1 MLGELDCFETGVGSQ
16 VDCSEA
22 RIAAEVCSETR
33 IAAEVNCS
41 EIGVAAQVCTE
52 TGVGAHVRKKDRSLE
67 GEPVYKVGFCKMG
80 FEAETLDWHFH
91 MMGWLDWHF
100 HKMGWMDWH
109 IH

>member
-1 MLGELDCFETGVGSQ
+1 MSELDCFETGVGSQ
-16 VDCSEA
+16 VDCSETGVG
-22 RIAAEVCSETR
+22 AEV
-33 IAAEVNCS
+33 
-41 EIGVAAQVCTE
+41 VCTE
-52 TGVGAHVRKKDRSLE
+52 TGVGAEVRKKYRSLE